1 LGGERTRSRH
11 SLLFHSACCVFA
23 RRLAATCHAV
33 ECVKRGTGETGG
45 TCKRGEAGVI
55 GGSTFGIRSSE
66 NLALRT
72 LNPRQSRSSSPSRP
86 AFCISAIERSVF
98 SRVYD
103 LHFHKNCL
111 FSTDTMR
118 AKILIVDDD
127 RDILLGLE
135 NRITWMGHE
144 PVTADNGK
152 DALRLI
158 EQGEF
163 DLVLLDLELPFL
175 SGLEIL
181 QRVKG
186 ASPNELR
193 TEGDSGT
200 TTTYTT
206 PLIIILT
213 AFGTIERAVHAMQ
226 LGAFD
231 FLTKPFSA
239 DHLTVVVQKALA
251 TVTLHRQVDVLR
263 KEVDDRYDHL
273 VGTNARMAAQLTT
286 AKQAAQSDVTVLL
299 LGETGTGKEVVARA
313 IHRWS
318 PRRSKPFV
326 AVNCAALPEHL
337 LENELFGHEKG
348 SFTGAVK
355 REPGKIE
362 MAEGGTVFL
371 DEIGDMPLPLQS
383 RLLRVLQDQTFYRV
397 GGTQPVRTN
406 VRFIAATN
414 KDIRRAIQQGT
425 FREDLYYRLAVIT
438 VALPPLRERMDDVP
452 ALARHFVNRAVRMGL
467 HRSCSLSDH
476 SLQALQQYQWPGNI
490 RELENVLTRA
500 LILCPDDTLE
510 PACLHLADS
519 PFPVAAETETGSPP
533 RHYHESMEAY
543 SRKVI
548 EDALRRNGWNQTR
561 ASEELGLQRTYLT
574 KLLRQ
579 KDISG
584 RPPKDSSPSSEDDS
598 P

>member
-1 LGGERTRSRH
+1 
-11 SLLFHSACCVFA
+11 
-23 RRLAATCHAV
+23 
-33 ECVKRGTGETGG
+33 
-45 TCKRGEAGVI
+45 
-55 GGSTFGIRSSE
+55 
-66 NLALRT
+66 
-72 LNPRQSRSSSPSRP
+72 
-86 AFCISAIERSVF
+86 
-98 SRVYD
+98 
-103 LHFHKNCL
+103 
-111 FSTDTMR
+111 MR

-158 EQGEF
+158 EQGDV
-163 DLVLLDLELPFL
+163 DLVLLDLELPAL
-175 SGLEIL
+175 SGLEVL
-181 QRVKG
+181 ERMRS
-186 ASPNELR
+186 ASHSERR
-193 TEGDSGT
+193 TEEERSP
-200 TTTYTT
+200 TYAA

-213 AFGTIERAVHAMQ
+213 AFGTIERAVQAMQ
-226 LGAFD
+226 LGAFN

-239 DHLTVVVQKALA
+239 DHLTVVINKALS
-251 TVTLHRQVDVLR
+251 TVALHRHVDVLR
-263 KEVDDRYDHL
+263 HEINSQYDHL
-273 VGTNARMAAQLTT
+273 VGANAKMAAQLTI
-286 AKQAAQSDVTVLL
+286 AKQAVPSDVTVLL
-299 LGETGTGKEVVARA
+299 LGETGTGKEVVSRA

-318 PRRSKPFV
+318 PRYSKPFV

-362 MAEGGTVFL
+362 VAEGGTVFL

-397 GGTQPVRTN
+397 GGTQPVHTN

-438 VALPPLRERMDDVP
+438 LTLPPLRERLDDIP
-452 ALARHFVNRAVRMGL
+452 LLAENFLKRAVVMVD
-467 HRSCSLSDH
+467 HRPCTLSDRAAE
-476 SLQALQQYQWPGNI
+476 ALQQYQWPGNI

-500 LILCPDDTLE
+500 LILCPEDTIE
-510 PACLHLADS
+510 PAHLHLADS
-519 PFPVAAETETGSPP
+519 LLPSAHDAETGTPP
-533 RHYHESMEAY
+533 RHYHQSMEAY
-543 SRKVI
+543 SRKII
-548 EDALRRNGWNQTR
+548 EEALRRNGWNQTR
-561 ASEELGLQRTYLT
+561 ASDELGLQRTYLT

-584 RPPKDSSPSSEDDS
+584 RQPKDSSTSSE
-598 P
+598 

>member
-1 LGGERTRSRH
+1 
-11 SLLFHSACCVFA
+11 
-23 RRLAATCHAV
+23 
-33 ECVKRGTGETGG
+33 
-45 TCKRGEAGVI
+45 
-55 GGSTFGIRSSE
+55 
-66 NLALRT
+66 
-72 LNPRQSRSSSPSRP
+72 
-86 AFCISAIERSVF
+86 
-98 SRVYD
+98 
-103 LHFHKNCL
+103 
-111 FSTDTMR
+111 MR

-144 PVTADNGK
+144 PVTAENGK

-158 EQGEF
+158 EQGDF

-181 QRVKG
+181 ERVKG
-186 ASPNELR
+186 ASPSERRNEGE
-193 TEGDSGT
+193 TSAT
-200 TTTYTT
+200 STT

-213 AFGTIERAVHAMQ
+213 AFGTIERAVQAMQ
-226 LGAFD
+226 LGAID

-239 DHLTVVVQKALA
+239 DHLTVVIQKALA
-251 TVTLHRQVDVLR
+251 TVALRRQIDVLR
-263 KEVDDRYDHL
+263 EEVDDRYDHL
-273 VGTNARMAAQLTT
+273 VGTNTKMAAQLTI
-286 AKQAAQSDVTVLL
+286 AKQAAPSDVTALL

-318 PRRSKPFV
+318 PRRSKAFV
-326 AVNCAALPEHL
+326 AVNCAALPEPL

-362 MAEGGTVFL
+362 VAEGGTVFL

-438 VALPPLRERMDDVP
+438 VTLPPLRERIDDVP
-452 ALARHFVNRAVRMGL
+452 ALARHIIKRAVRMGM
-467 HRSCSLSDH
+467 HRPCDLSDRA
-476 SLQALQQYQWPGNI
+476 LRALQQYQWPGNI

-500 LILCPDDTLE
+500 LILCPDDTIE
-510 PACLHLADS
+510 PAYLHLADS
-519 PFPVAAETETGSPP
+519 LSPSSTDADTGSPS
-533 RHYHESMEAY
+533 RLYHESMNAY
-543 SRKVI
+543 SRKII
-548 EDALRRNGWNQTR
+548 EEALRRNEWNQTR

-584 RPPKDSSPSSEDDS
+584 RPPHESSGES
-598 P
+598 

>member
-1 LGGERTRSRH
+1 
-11 SLLFHSACCVFA
+11 
-23 RRLAATCHAV
+23 
-33 ECVKRGTGETGG
+33 
-45 TCKRGEAGVI
+45 
-55 GGSTFGIRSSE
+55 
-66 NLALRT
+66 
-72 LNPRQSRSSSPSRP
+72 
-86 AFCISAIERSVF
+86 
-98 SRVYD
+98 
-103 LHFHKNCL
+103 
-111 FSTDTMR
+111 MR

-144 PVTADNGK
+144 PVTADNGE

-158 EQGEF
+158 EQGDF
-163 DLVLLDLELPFL
+163 DLVLLDLELPVL

-181 QRVKG
+181 ERVRG
-186 ASPNELR
+186 ASRSERR
-193 TEGDSGT
+193 TEEDSSA
-200 TTTYTT
+200 TYST

-213 AFGTIERAVHAMQ
+213 AFGTIERAVQAMQ
-226 LGAFD
+226 LGAVD

-239 DHLTVVVQKALA
+239 DHLTLVVKKALDNVA
-251 TVTLHRQVDVLR
+251 LQRQVDVLR
-263 KEVDDRYDHL
+263 QEVDDRYDHL
-273 VGTNARMAAQLTT
+273 VGANAKMAMQLAI
-286 AKQAAQSDVTVLL
+286 AKQAALSDVTVLL
-299 LGETGTGKEVVARA
+299 LGETGTGKEVVART

-318 PRRSKPFV
+318 PRRSKPLV

-362 MAEGGTVFL
+362 VAEGGTVFL

-438 VALPPLRERMDDVP
+438 VTLPPLRERMDDIP
-452 ALARHFVNRAVRMGL
+452 ALARHFLNRAVRMGI
-467 HRSCSLSDH
+467 HRPRVLSD
-476 SLQALQQYQWPGNI
+476 SAVRALQQYQWPGNI
-490 RELENVLTRA
+490 RELDNVLTRA
-500 LILCPDDTLE
+500 LILCPEDTIE
-510 PACLHLADS
+510 PAYLHLQNS
-519 PFPVAAETETGSPP
+519 PCPSTNEGETGSPT
-533 RHYHESMEAY
+533 RLYHECMDDY
-543 SRKVI
+543 SRRVI
-548 EDALRRNGWNQTR
+548 EEALRRNGWNQTR
-561 ASEELGLQRTYLT
+561 AAEELGLQRTYLT

-584 RPPKDSSPSSEDDS
+584 RAPKDSTSSSEEDS

>member
-1 LGGERTRSRH
+1 MH
-11 SLLFHSACCVFA
+11 
-23 RRLAATCHAV
+23 
-33 ECVKRGTGETGG
+33 
-45 TCKRGEAGVI
+45 
-55 GGSTFGIRSSE
+55 
-66 NLALRT
+66 
-72 LNPRQSRSSSPSRP
+72 
-86 AFCISAIERSVF
+86 
-98 SRVYD
+98 
-103 LHFHKNCL
+103 
-111 FSTDTMR
+111 

-135 NRITWMGHE
+135 NRITWMGHD

-163 DLVLLDLELPFL
+163 DLILLDLELPVL

-181 QRVKG
+181 ERVRGAPHNQQR
-186 ASPNELR
+186 SDEE
-193 TEGDSGT
+193 TST
-200 TTTYTT
+200 TATYIT

-213 AFGTIERAVHAMQ
+213 AFGTVERAVQAMQ

-231 FLTKPFSA
+231 FLTKPFTA
-239 DHLTVVVQKALA
+239 DHLTVVVKKALA
-251 TVTLHRQVDVLR
+251 TLSLYRQVDVLR
-263 KEVDDRYDHL
+263 QEVENRYDQL
-273 VGTNARMAAQLTT
+273 VGVNTTMVAQLKI
-286 AKQAAQSDVTVLL
+286 AKQAAVSNVTVLL

-318 PRRSKPFV
+318 PRCSKPFV
-326 AVNCAALPEHL
+326 AINCAALPEHL

-362 MAEGGTVFL
+362 VAEGGTVFL
-371 DEIGDMPLPLQS
+371 DEIGDMALPLQS
-383 RLLRVLQDQTFYRV
+383 RLLRILQDQTFYRV
-397 GGTQPVRTN
+397 GGTQPVRSN

-414 KDIRRAIQQGT
+414 KDLQRAIQQGH
-425 FREDLYYRLAVIT
+425 FREDLFYRLAVIS
-438 VALPPLRERMDDVP
+438 VMLPPLRERMDDVA
-452 ALARHFVNRAVRMGL
+452 ALAQHFLNRGVKMGI
-467 HRSCSLSDH
+467 HRPCVLSDH
-476 SLQALQQYQWPGNI
+476 ALQALQRYQWPGNI

-500 LILCPDDTLE
+500 LILCPEDHLE
-510 PACLHLADS
+510 PEDLHLPMS
-519 PFPVAAETETGSPP
+519 PSPLETEADTDAPP
-533 RHYHESMEAY
+533 SHYHQSMEAY

-548 EDALRRNGWNQTR
+548 EDALVRNGWNQTR

-579 KDISG
+579 KEIPG
-584 RPPKDSSPSSEDDS
+584 RPPKDSSSSSGNDS

>member
-1 LGGERTRSRH
+1 
-11 SLLFHSACCVFA
+11 
-23 RRLAATCHAV
+23 
-33 ECVKRGTGETGG
+33 
-45 TCKRGEAGVI
+45 
-55 GGSTFGIRSSE
+55 
-66 NLALRT
+66 
-72 LNPRQSRSSSPSRP
+72 
-86 AFCISAIERSVF
+86 
-98 SRVYD
+98 
-103 LHFHKNCL
+103 
-111 FSTDTMR
+111 MR

-158 EQGEF
+158 EQGDF
-163 DLVLLDLELPFL
+163 DLVLLDLELPVL

-181 QRVKG
+181 ERVRG
-186 ASPNELR
+186 ASHSERR
-193 TEGDSGT
+193 TEEET
-200 TTTYTT
+200 NATYTA

-213 AFGTIERAVHAMQ
+213 AFGTVERAVHAMQ

-239 DHLTVVVQKALA
+239 DHLTVIINKALA
-251 TVTLHRQVDVLR
+251 TRALYRQVDVLR
-263 KEVDDRYDHL
+263 QEVDDRYDHL
-273 VGTNARMAAQLTT
+273 VGANAKMAAQLTI
-286 AKQAAQSDVTVLL
+286 AKQAAPTDVTVLL

-318 PRRSKPFV
+318 TRRSKSFV

-362 MAEGGTVFL
+362 VAEGGTVFL

-438 VALPPLRERMDDVP
+438 VSLPPLRERMDDIP
-452 ALARHFVNRAVRMGL
+452 ALTQHFITRAVGMGI
-467 HRSCSLSDH
+467 HRPCALSDH
-476 SLQALQQYQWPGNI
+476 ALRALQQYQWPGNI
-490 RELENVLTRA
+490 RELDNVLTRA
-500 LILCPDDTLE
+500 LILCPEDTLE
-510 PACLHLADS
+510 PEYLHLTDS
-519 PFPVAAETETGSPP
+519 PFPPATGTDTGSPP
-533 RHYHESMEAY
+533 RHYHESMDAY

-579 KDISG
+579 KEIPG
-584 RPPKDSSPSSEDDS
+584 REPKDSSAPSSEEDAL
-598 P
+598 